1 MKHVFLINPRA
12 GKGDRAA
19 RLQAMAK
26 RLAAQLGYEVAAC
39 NEAGDVYCVSEKVVY
54 YGNDLSFYL
63 STFFMSCL

>member
-1 MKHVFLINPRA
+1 
-12 GKGDRAA
+12 
-19 RLQAMAK
+19 MAQHGV
-26 RLAAQLGYEVAAC
+26 RDEQPPSQLAAAQLGYEVAAC